1 MGDNIATFKAPGITP
16 VDNDRLTVLPIVGSS
31 TVKQPF
37 KTTAG
42 RGSSSQDSDIDF
54 LENFFIS
61 SWVTSAKLQN
71 SAPQT
76 VTSRE
81 EDPRRIFLSTSP

>member
-1 MGDNIATFKAPGITP
+1 MIL
-16 VDNDRLTVLPIVGSS
+16 VIVGSR
-31 TVKQPF
+31 TIKQSF
-37 KTTAG
+37 RTTAG
-42 RGSSSQDSDIDF
+42 RGSSSQDLDSDF

-76 VTSRE
+76 VTSE
-81 EDPRRIFLSTSP
+81 GEDPYFPFDKPMMYFINLAGKEISK

>member
-1 MGDNIATFKAPGITP
+1 MIL
-16 VDNDRLTVLPIVGSS
+16 VIVGSR
-31 TVKQPF
+31 TIKQSF
-37 KTTAG
+37 RTTAG
-42 RGSSSQDSDIDF
+42 RGSSSQDLDSDF

-76 VTSRE
+76 VTSE
-81 EDPRRIFLSTSP
+81 GENPVRISFRQAHDVFHQSSW